1 MDFQTFGKWHST
13 SLGISSD
20 LLHKKY
26 HLFQNDNRIC
36 SECCIDID
44 GIFYIQTIG
53 LSSVPNLILRIKILL
68 KTWWNKLSPYL
79 KNGLC
84 EGELR
89 T

>member
-1 MDFQTFGKWHST
+1 MTQDHNSFVRDISVLKKITKIQMDFQPFGKWHSK

-44 GIFYIQTIG
+44 GIFYIQHIVI
-53 LSSVPNLILRIKILL
+53 SPKSYIK
-68 KTWWNKLSPYL
+68 N
-79 KNGLC
+79 
-84 EGELR
+84 
-89 T
+89 